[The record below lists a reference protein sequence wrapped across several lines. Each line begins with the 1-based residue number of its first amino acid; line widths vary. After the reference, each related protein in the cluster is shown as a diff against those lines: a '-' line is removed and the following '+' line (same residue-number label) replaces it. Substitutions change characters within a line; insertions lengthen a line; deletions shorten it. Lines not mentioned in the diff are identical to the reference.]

1 MEKTVSAEIGL
12 VIPCFNEENRLDMAA
27 FGHFL
32 DTFPQFFLCFVDDGS
47 TDRTAGLLKS
57 FCSGRERC
65 RVLHLE
71 QNRGKAEA
79 VRHGMLWLNRHGDI
93 PFLGYFD
100 ADLSAPLDFALELRE
115 TLLQRPGTWMV
126 FGSRQLADKQH
137 ITRRRRR
144 HLAGRFVSALINY
157 AVKARFTD
165 TQCGAKLFPAEAV
178 HPLFQE
184 PFLSSWIFD
193 VELIQRICNQFGH
206 NEGMARIAEIPVSR
220 WRDVGDSKVSPG
232 YIFKLFGEL
241 RRIRRTAS

>member
-1 MEKTVSAEIGL
+1 MEKTVKAEIGL
-12 VIPCFNEENRLDMAA
+12 VIPCFNEENRLDIAA
-27 FGHFL
+27 FGQFL
-32 DTFPQFFLCFVDDGS
+32 DAFPQFYLCFVDDGS
-47 TDRTAGLLKS
+47 TDGTAGILRN
-57 FCSGRERC
+57 FCGTGARC
-65 RVLHLE
+65 SVLHLE

-100 ADLSAPLDFALELRE
+100 ADLSAPPEFALELRN

-137 ITRRRRR
+137 IIRRRRR

-157 AVKARFTD
+157 TVKARFTD

-193 VELIQRICNQFGH
+193 VELIQRIRNLFGH
-206 NEGMARIAEIPVSR
+206 SEGMARIAEIPVSR

-241 RRIRRTAS
+241 HRIHRSRS